1 MRAFFSSN
9 NEKNACYLASSR
21 SREESYFIS
30 DFHFAYELT
39 MQKY

>member
-1 MRAFFSSN
+1 MTKK
-9 NEKNACYLASSR
+9 ENACYLASSR